1 MSTEDTT
8 LKMYLPKYG
17 DRLALLNYSKQ
28 ANPSKRKSALFDKL
42 MSKVKKN
49 NNMDES
55 KTETPNKR

>member
-28 ANPSKRKSALFDKL
+28 ANPHQKE
-42 MSKVKKN
+42 KVLSLIN
-49 NNMDES
+49 
-55 KTETPNKR
+55 

>member
-28 ANPSKRKSALFDKL
+28 ANSSKRKSALFDKL

-49 NNMDES
+49 NNIDES
-55 KTETPNKR
+55 KTESPNKR